1 MEIVLFASMLDLD
14 LMFKY
19 AFEQTITKNRIN
31 NRKIIWLLL
40 SVNEIGNERK
50 TIAASQNMPLKI
62 IDQSNNLDIVIS
74 IIGHT

>member
-40 SVNEIGNERK
+40 SVTEIGNERK

>member
-1 MEIVLFASMLDLD
+1 MLNLD

-40 SVNEIGNERK
+40 NVNEIGNERK

>member
-1 MEIVLFASMLDLD
+1 MLDLD

-40 SVNEIGNERK
+40 NVNEIGNERK